1 MSQSATDAVFGP
13 LGADDPQTIAGYRL
27 AAVLGAGGMGKVY
40 LSHTPGGRPVA
51 IKVIRPEF
59 AEDPEFRSRFGR
71 EVKSAERVQGLYT
84 APVIDSDTDGP
95 VPWLATA
102 YVPGPT
108 LAAAVAEHGALP
120 PQTVLMLVAG
130 IAEALQVI
138 HGAGIVHRDLKPS
151 NVLLASDGPRVIDF
165 GIARAADATSLTAS
179 GVAVGTPAFM
189 APEQAAGRQV
199 GPATDVFALGQVA
212 AYAALGAPAYG
223 EGSSHGILYR
233 IVHEEPDL
241 SGLPAE
247 LQPLVTRCL
256 AKDPAERPS
265 PAEVLDLCR
274 AAAGGAGLRR
284 PEDWLPAGVAAGL
297 AGRPSVPA
305 PVPTVVPT
313 AQSPAAPAKVPQ
325 ATQSSAE
332 GQPPVPAAY
341 LPTAAAHPA
350 APPHP
355 TAPSH
360 HHQQVPPG
368 YGPYAPQAA
377 PAAPGPP
384 PPSAYGRQQVLHSGR
399 RAVNV
404 MAGVFVAFLV
414 LLAGGAALK
423 LMDGDGS
430 SGNSGSGG
438 GAAAADKPRT
448 DPTPAVYQNFQFPS
462 GYHLEFGDDP
472 LQPRNSNYDDIY
484 YLCDLFDECTFGAY
498 NAKIVVLDSGEK
510 GSLETCRSATR
521 FTQNVVV
528 PTLAKG
534 TELCVR
540 SANGNIAL
548 LTYKGSSPKSDP
560 SRYVTA
566 DITVWRGALRTK

>member
-84 APVIDSDTDGP
+84 APVIDSDTEGP

-241 SGLPAE
+241 SAVPAE
-247 LQPLVTRCL
+247 LLPLVTRCL

-265 PAEVLDLCR
+265 PAEVLELCR

-284 PEDWLPAGVAAGL
+284 SEDWLPAGVAAGL

-313 AQSPAAPAKVPQ
+313 APSPAAPAPVPQ
-325 ATQSSAE
+325 PSPG

-350 APPHP
+350 APP
-355 TAPSH
+355 
-360 HHQQVPPG
+360 QQIPPG
-368 YGPYAPQAA
+368 YGPYAPRAA
-377 PAAPGPP
+377 PAAPAPLPPSSFGHRPP
-384 PPSAYGRQQVLHSGR
+384 PRSAR
-399 RAVNV
+399 RAANV
-404 MAGVFVAFLV
+404 MAGILVAFLV
-414 LLAGGAALK
+414 LLAGVAVLK
-423 LMDGDGS
+423 LADGDGNGGGNG
-430 SGNSGSGG
+430 SGGGNGG

-448 DPTPAVYQNFQFPS
+448 DPTPAVYQDFQFPS

-498 NAKIVVLDSGEK
+498 NAKIVVLDGGEK

-528 PTLAKG
+528 PSLAKG

-548 LTYKGSSPKSDP
+548 LTYKGSSSKSDP

-566 DITVWRGALRTK
+566 DITVWRGALRAK